1 MSRNEAVMPL
11 HVFARDME
19 GEFMKA
25 SKPIVY
31 IVLAVALVVIGAVG
45 YAIWR
50 DSQTNTFEMNIGDET
65 LRIET
70 EG

>member
-1 MSRNEAVMPL
+1 MRL
-11 HVFARDME
+11 
-19 GEFMKA
+19 
-25 SKPIVY
+25 SKSATYVI
-31 IVLAVALVVIGAVG
+31 LAIALVVIGAVG

-50 DSQTNTFEMNIGDET
+50 DSQTETFEMNIGDET

>member
-1 MSRNEAVMPL
+1 
-11 HVFARDME
+11 
-19 GEFMKA
+19 MKL
-25 SKPIVY
+25 SKSATYVI
-31 IVLAVALVVIGAVG
+31 LAVALVVIGAVG

-50 DSQTNTFEMNIGDET
+50 DSQTETFEMNIGDET